1 MTRGMAITGGILAG
15 GAGRRLNGCDKGWLR
30 LARQPLI
37 MHVVLRLKP
46 QVDELL
52 ISANRNLMA
61 YRKLPIAQVLTDGE
75 LGYPGPLQGILRL
88 LQVASH
94 PLLLIVPCDCPH
106 LPLDLAMRLCRGL
119 RDAHADIAVAHDGNY
134 LQPLFA
140 LIKTD
145 ELAMMQQAYQSGL
158 RSMKAYLAQRKT
170 IAVDFSDQPKAFI
183 NLNTPEDFAALN
195 RLDA

>member
-1 MTRGMAITGGILAG
+1 MTREMAITGGILAG
-15 GAGRRLNGCDKGWLR
+15 GAGRRLNGCDKGWVR
-30 LARQPLI
+30 LAQQPLI

-61 YRKLPIAQVLTDGE
+61 YRKLPIAQVLTDDE
-75 LGYPGPLQGILRL
+75 PSYPGPMQGILRL
-88 LQVASH
+88 LQAASY

-106 LPLDLAMRLCRGL
+106 LPLDLAMRLWRGL
-119 RDAHADIAVAHDGNY
+119 RDAHADIAVAHDGIHA
-134 LQPLFA
+134 QPLFA
-140 LIKTD
+140 LIKTG

-158 RSMKAYLAQRKT
+158 RSMKTYLAQRKT
-170 IAVDFSDQPKAFI
+170 IAVDFSDQPDAFI